1 MVSILV
7 LRVEVFLVEG
17 WGLICDAAEDVRKL
31 TECFGSRA
39 SGLGFGVP
47 GPGCIGL
54 S

>member
-39 SGLGFGVP
+39 RVGFSLGFQAQAV
-47 GPGCIGL
+47 
-54 S
+54 